1 MINRET
7 TFKTLSWW
15 PGENAYIFLVNV
27 TYFATVPCCLE
38 AVAVI
43 SHRCGWHNLAQ
54 MEVETLQ
61 PNAELNSGATAIVS
75 FFLWVACKKNVHTVN
90 DWLKKISLNC

>member
-15 PGENAYIFLVNV
+15 PEENAYIFLVNV
-27 TYFATVPCCLE
+27 TYFATVE

-43 SHRCGWHNLAQ
+43 SHRYGWHNLAR
-54 MEVETLQ
+54 MEVETLR
-61 PNAELNSGATAIVS
+61 PNAELNSAFVS
-75 FFLWVACKKNVHTVN
+75 FLVC
-90 DWLKKISLNC
+90 L